1 MNAIAAIP
9 RLSSHCSCDTLD
21 HFDAIKVGFTAPPAQ
36 HKDLPPKRI
45 TNLVYQPI
53 DENLPE
59 RTADERP
66 VLELNAASWGVM
78 RGTRLVRLVEANKSK
93 PVRTKAEQASR
104 VDVDQALFEKLRAL
118 RRETAAEHGVAALVV
133 MLDSTPRELTA
144 IRPPTIETLRD
155 IRGERKISGFGDL
168 LIEQI
173 AHARK

>member
-1 MNAIAAIP
+1 MTRTILICPNVCLFQASDVMIA
-9 RLSSHCSCDTLD
+9 
-21 HFDAIKVGFTAPPAQ
+21 
-36 HKDLPPKRI
+36 
-45 TNLVYQPI
+45 
-53 DENLPE
+53 DECH
-59 RTADERP
+59 RGHTADQRP

-93 PVRTKAEQASR
+93 PVRTKVEQASR